1 MHWKIQQ
8 MRIQHYLLKRL
19 PNIISTYITCLQA
32 RYNKIPQDIFLIFFV
47 VFVIVIALYDDQRIM
62 SNYEEKN
69 HNTKEQI

>member
-1 MHWKIQQ
+1 MHWKSQQ

-19 PNIISTYITCLQA
+19 PNIISTYITCLKA

-62 SNYEEKN
+62 SNYEKKN